1 MTSRTSLVAAIVAAS
16 SMQIC
21 SGFTQTPPSTTC
33 KPKFLATPSST
44 RPATLLHS
52 TRFDQEVNDMF
63 KMYDADGNGQ
73 IDREEF
79 RAVVKKMK
87 SSSRR
92 REIISVAAATFG
104 SLVSHSSSCSF
115 ITSLKYSQ

>member
-1 MTSRTSLVAAIVAAS
+1 MQAS
-16 SMQIC
+16 
-21 SGFTQTPPSTTC
+21 PPPPAY
-33 KPKFLATPSST
+33 KPKFFATTSSSA
-44 RPATLLHS
+44 RPVMTLLHS
-52 TRFDQEVNDMF
+52 TKFDEEVNTMF
-63 KMYDADGNGQ
+63 QLYDADDNGQ

-104 SLVSHSSSCSF
+104 SVVSHS
-115 ITSLKYSQ
+115 LLLLV